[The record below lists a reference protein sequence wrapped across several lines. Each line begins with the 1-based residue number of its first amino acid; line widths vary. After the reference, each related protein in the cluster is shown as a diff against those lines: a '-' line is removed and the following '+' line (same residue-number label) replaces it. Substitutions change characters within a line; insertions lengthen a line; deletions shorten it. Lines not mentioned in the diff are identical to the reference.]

1 MASAD
6 FLKRQMTPF
15 LHFDST
21 RPLKTVQQFVPTL
34 SSSNQAHNKIPES
47 IKPLSKTQERF
58 YDIIMMLTVR
68 NSLPFRLLIS

>member
-21 RPLKTVQQFVPTL
+21 RPLKTVQQFVPTS

-47 IKPLSKTQERF
+47 IKPL
-58 YDIIMMLTVR
+58 
-68 NSLPFRLLIS
+68 